1 MPGNRGVAYMGP
13 GKVEI
18 TDLDTRNSRSK
29 TGQESTLPTLVA
41 KSHTGRS

>member
-18 TDLDTRNSRSK
+18 TDLNYPEFMLK

-41 KSHTGRS
+41 KSHTGRF